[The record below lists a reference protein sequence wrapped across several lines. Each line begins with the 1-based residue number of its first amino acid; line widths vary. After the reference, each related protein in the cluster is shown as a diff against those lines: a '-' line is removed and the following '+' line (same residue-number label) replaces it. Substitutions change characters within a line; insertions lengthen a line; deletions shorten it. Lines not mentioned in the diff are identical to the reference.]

1 MTMSDETAPPPAAS
15 PAQSDHEAG
24 EALRAARALQA
35 AILDAALDPI
45 IVMDA
50 GGLVREFNPA
60 AERTFG
66 YPRAAVIGR
75 EMASFIIP
83 ERFRDAHRNALAGV
97 VRTGEGRLLGQR
109 VELIGLRADGS
120 EFPVELTIARTTG
133 HGAPLFTGYLRDIT
147 VRARDDQALL
157 DRTRLASLAADV
169 GTTLTRAETL
179 TEMLDGCAKAV
190 VRRLDAAFARIW
202 TLDAAGQ
209 VLELQASAG
218 MYTHLDGPHGRVP
231 VGKFKIGL
239 IAAERAPHLTN
250 QVVGD
255 SRVGDQQWAKREGM
269 VAFAGYPLM
278 IRDEIIGVL
287 AMFSRRPL
295 SDADFEGL
303 ATVANG
309 IALGVARQ
317 RGVEALRDRADQ
329 LAGLAAQLERT
340 NAELDQFAYVASHD
354 LKAPLRG
361 IANLSEWIEED
372 LGDRVPEA
380 SRQHLTLM
388 RGRVHRMEALID
400 GMLAYSRAGRI
411 RGAAELVDTRQLAQ
425 EVVELLGAR
434 PDVRIEIDT
443 GLPTLL
449 TERLPLQQ
457 VFLNLVGNAI
467 KHNRSASPAIRI
479 GGAPSP
485 GGFVFEVADNGPG
498 IAPEFH
504 DRIWGIFQ
512 TLEAR
517 DKVEGT
523 GIGLALVKKIVEGR
537 GGRVWVVSEEGRGA
551 TFGCSWPA
559 AGAPER
565 REDVGSHA
573 QYPAGRG

>member
-1 MTMSDETAPPPAAS
+1 MSDQSLPTPTSTPP
-15 PAQSDHEAG
+15 DRDMG
-24 EALRAARALQA
+24 NALRTARALQS

-50 GGLVREFNPA
+50 DGMVLEFNPA

-66 YPRAAVIGR
+66 FERSLVVGR

-83 ERFRDAHRNALAGV
+83 ERFRDAHRNALARVVQTGV
-97 VRTGEGRLLGQR
+97 GRILGQR
-109 VELIGLRADGS
+109 LELTGLRADGS
-120 EFPVELTIARTTG
+120 EFPVELTIARTAG

-147 VRARDDQALL
+147 QRQKDEQTLL
-157 DRTRLASLAADV
+157 DGTRLASLAADV
-169 GTTLTRAETL
+169 GTTLTRDESL
-179 TEMLDGCAKAV
+179 RDMLQGCAEAV

-202 TLDAAGQ
+202 TLDVETQ
-209 VLELQASAG
+209 TLELQASAG
-218 MYTHLDGPHGRVP
+218 IYTHLDGPHGRVP

-255 SRVGDQQWAKREGM
+255 PRVGDQAWAIREGM

-278 IRDEIIGVL
+278 IQDEMIGVL

-295 SDADFEGL
+295 SDADFDGL
-303 ATVANG
+303 ATVAQGVALG
-309 IALGVARQ
+309 IARR

-329 LAGLAAQLERT
+329 LAMLAAELKRT
-340 NAELDQFAYVASHD
+340 NGELDQFAYVASHD

-372 LGDRVPEA
+372 LGDRVPA
-380 SRQHLTLM
+380 STRQHLTLM

-400 GMLAYSRAGRI
+400 GVLEFSRAGRV
-411 RGAAELVDTRQLAQ
+411 RGAAEMVDTRQLAQ
-425 EVVELLGAR
+425 EVVELLAVPPTTGV
-434 PDVRIEIDT
+434 DIDER
-443 GLPTLL
+443 LPPLL

-457 VFLNLVGNAI
+457 VLLNLVGNAVKYHRAPGATVRI
-467 KHNRSASPAIRI
+467 WGQPSPA
-479 GGAPSP
+479 
-485 GGFVFEVADNGPG
+485 GFAFHVTDNGPG

-504 DRIWGIFQ
+504 ERIWGIFQ

-537 GGRVWVVSEEGRGA
+537 GGRVWVESEAGRGA
-551 TFGCSWPA
+551 TFGFSWPP
-559 AGAPER
+559 AGAPRTER
-565 REDVGSHA
+565 
-573 QYPAGRG
+573 